1 MNMINLSWGMAII
14 IIILLRDGLKRI
26 INLGLRPELDILK
39 VVGYWKF
46 ILRNLGFI
54 YIRGTLLLI
63 RRLNMEK
70 FCKEEEDFV

>member
-26 INLGLRPELDILK
+26 INLGLRPELDILI

-63 RRLNMEK
+63 KRLNMEK